1 MTAIQSLFKRIIA
14 AIRARR
20 AMKATAYFNAY
31 ERRQVAMRR
40 EQHLAAAAMYF
51 KWSTM
56 Q

>member
-1 MTAIQSLFKRIIA
+1 MTAIQSFFRRMLA
-14 AIRARR
+14 AMRARR
-20 AMKATAYFNAY
+20 AMRAAAYFNAY